1 MIALQRT
8 GDPGKLSALRDHLD
22 LLSSLDPNP
31 ETTSSDWKLLNEALE
46 ASEKVVFGLLAFM
59 SQHSTRRG
67 GGNGGG
73 GASGTISAPA
83 TSDRMAGVP
92 GGGSTPGDGVNTTG
106 SR

>member
-46 ASEKVVFGLLAFM
+46 ASEKVVLGLLAFM

-67 GGNGGG
+67 GGNGG
-73 GASGTISAPA
+73 ASGATSAPA
-83 TSDRMAGVP
+83 TSERMAGVP
-92 GGGSTPGDGVNTTG
+92 VGGSTPGDGMNTG